1 MQKSRKIYE
10 TLNTE
15 IAPGNLK
22 ATLAFIAFEMRM
34 SNNERV
40 KDLYYKAFERSLSK

>member
-1 MQKSRKIYE
+1 M
-10 TLNTE
+10 TTE

-34 SNNERV
+34 SSNERV
-40 KDLYYKAFERSLSK
+40 KDLYFKTFERSLSK